1 MCNNINN
8 LQGDFMSEKQER
20 VLDEI
25 IKYYENNNS
34 MPTIRYLQ
42 EKLHYKS
49 TKAVY
54 NHLQKLEKKNY
65 LRRNEN
71 HKLVINNHSMKYH
84 EGIKTINILNSTQKI
99 SLVLEKDKEYIGFI
113 LENNFFIDMHLMKND
128 LLIIEKNKKI
138 KNNQLGLFII
148 DKKYRIMKYFYQ
160 DGFYILKDNE
170 QIILNKI
177 NLIGTVIL
185 AERQIKNDK

>member
-1 MCNNINN
+1 
-8 LQGDFMSEKQER
+8 MSEKQKI

-42 EKLHYKS
+42 KELHYKS
-49 TKAVY
+49 TKTVY
-54 NHLQKLEKKNY
+54 NHLQQLEKKNY
-65 LRRNEN
+65 LKRNEN
-71 HKLVINNHSMKYH
+71 NKLVVNNISMKYQD
-84 EGIKTINILNSTQKI
+84 GIKTINILNSTQKI
-99 SLVLEKDKEYIGFI
+99 SLIIEKNKEYIGFI
-113 LENNFFIDMHLMKND
+113 LENNYFIDMHLMKND
-128 LLIIEKNKKI
+128 ILIIEKNKKI

-160 DGFYILKDNE
+160 DGFHILKDSE

-177 NLIGTVIL
+177 KLIGTVIMV
-185 AERQIKNDK
+185 ERQIKNDK

>member
-1 MCNNINN
+1 
-8 LQGDFMSEKQER
+8 MSEKQEK

-25 IKYYENNNS
+25 IKYYNRNNS

-54 NHLQKLEKKNY
+54 NHLQQLEKKNY
-65 LRRNEN
+65 LKRNEN
-71 HKLVINNHSMKYH
+71 HKPVINNMNIIYQ
-84 EGIKTINILNSTQKI
+84 EGIKTIDILNSNKKI
-99 SLVLEKDKEYIGFI
+99 SLILEKKKEYVGFI
-113 LENNFFIDMHLMKND
+113 LKNNYFTDMHLMKND

-160 DGFYILKDNE
+160 DGFYILNDNE
-170 QIILNKI
+170 EIVLNKI
-177 NLIGTVIL
+177 NLIGPVIMI
-185 AERQIKNDK
+185 ERQIKNDK